1 MEKKTIVTIS
11 QEVIHRLDG
20 DIKNY
25 KLTLKYMILGFST
38 QIYKKPTYFVERI
51 LKGLIDSGFYE
62 SMHNELKEFI
72 DTNAKREIIFYH
84 RMWERIMEQN
94 PKIHTIREDKTDRWK
109 AGMKIDFFIN
119 VRTKKMFR
127 FAPVLPVVSIQ
138 EIEIVYYHTKE
149 TIMNAGSL
157 KIAVR
162 VGKKQLD
169 TDEMKALAINDGFD
183 SLEEFFQYF
192 NDDFTGKLIHWTDKK
207 Y

>member
-1 MEKKTIVTIS
+1 M
-11 QEVIHRLDG
+11 
-20 DIKNY
+20 
-25 KLTLKYMILGFST
+25 
-38 QIYKKPTYFVERI
+38 
-51 LKGLIDSGFYE
+51 IDSGFYE